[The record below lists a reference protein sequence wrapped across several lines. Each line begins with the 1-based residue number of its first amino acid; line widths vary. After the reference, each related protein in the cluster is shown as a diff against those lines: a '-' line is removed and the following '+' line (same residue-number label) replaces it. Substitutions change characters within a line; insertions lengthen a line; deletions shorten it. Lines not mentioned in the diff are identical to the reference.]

1 MRRMWGIAVLGLVF
15 FAGPAHASPW
25 MPSPG
30 LRWQYQ
36 LQGDVVSDL
45 CAKTYHA
52 PKGAAC
58 VEPDVFD
65 IDLYNNDGT
74 ALNSPAVAAISD
86 AVAPFLAIAITSRSS
101 FQVNRPGLRLPTIPN
116 SSILRAGGHG
126 LTFLIR

>member
-74 ALNSPAVAAISD
+74 ALNSPAVAAIHARGAHAVCYVD
-86 AVAPFLAIAITSRSS
+86 AGT
-101 FQVNRPGLRLPTIPN
+101 
-116 SSILRAGGHG
+116 
-126 LTFLIR
+126 